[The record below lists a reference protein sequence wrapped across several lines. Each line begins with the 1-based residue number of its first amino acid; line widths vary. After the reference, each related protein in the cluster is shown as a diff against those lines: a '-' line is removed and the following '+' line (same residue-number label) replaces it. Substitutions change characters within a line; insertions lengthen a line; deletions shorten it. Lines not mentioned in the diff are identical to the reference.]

1 LIFHEQ
7 LHMSP
12 HEDEPLDPAVEAIRV
27 KMVRLLAISGG
38 VLMLGLMAVLI
49 SIVYKVN
56 QDDVEKNPAPVA
68 KTDVVLSIPTG
79 AEIVQASQS
88 DGRLTLTLRLS
99 DDSTRIQLHDLGG
112 TLVTSYT
119 VREE

>member
-1 LIFHEQ
+1 
-7 LHMSP
+7 MSP

-38 VLMLGLMAVLI
+38 VMMLGLMAVLI